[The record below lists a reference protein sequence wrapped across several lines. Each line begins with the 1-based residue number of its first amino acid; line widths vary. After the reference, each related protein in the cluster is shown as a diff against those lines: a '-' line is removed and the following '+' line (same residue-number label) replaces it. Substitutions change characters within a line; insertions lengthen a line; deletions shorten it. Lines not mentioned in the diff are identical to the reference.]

1 MAWTETV
8 MTLAEDDAG
17 PVDDLNYYL
26 RRQEIFASML
36 ISGTWTTPQRL
47 TNDLIPDGR
56 AALAGDATHLRLAW
70 TRDLDGDITT
80 RGDTRIAT
88 TDWRDDATGWRAF
101 ELLAAP
107 TISATTSNSQVSVA
121 LAPPGQIGDHL
132 AWTVDLDANLD
143 TNGDR
148 YLAWANNQSGA
159 WNTAVLTEAQH
170 MPAGIDSPSIDFDP
184 LSSAGTPQFAFIV
197 RTQDSDGVTDTGIG
211 NQGRLWRA
219 YSDLTGLHS
228 EPVMDGPD
236 FIYAEKPLLRST
248 PQGRTQLIFRRF
260 GAAGTLGALGQ
271 LALAVSPSSDR
282 NVIAAAVFD
291 RRRCAAALAAVRHAR
306 SGHGRCV
313 DSECQPIGGRRRN
326 NCCSDLQAGVARG
339 PIGHSPSSARRS
351 G

>member
-1 MAWTETV
+1 MMPAR
-8 MTLAEDDAG
+8 L
-17 PVDDLNYYL
+17 DDLNYYL

-56 AALAGDATHLRLAW
+56 AALAGDAAHLRLAW

-88 TDWRDDATGWRAF
+88 TDWRDDVTGWRAF

-132 AWTVDLDANLD
+132 AWTVDLDADLN

-170 MPAGIDSPSIDFDP
+170 MPAGIDSPSIDIR
-184 LSSAGTPQFAFIV
+184 SAVQ
-197 RTQDSDGVTDTGIG
+197 
-211 NQGRLWRA
+211 
-219 YSDLTGLHS
+219 
-228 EPVMDGPD
+228 
-236 FIYAEKPLLRST
+236 
-248 PQGRTQLIFRRF
+248 RR
-260 GAAGTLGALGQ
+260 
-271 LALAVSPSSDR
+271 D
-282 NVIAAAVFD
+282 
-291 RRRCAAALAAVRHAR
+291 AAVRLHRPHQRRRWRYRYRHRQSGPTVAGVLR
-306 SGHGRCV
+306 CDRPAQRAGHGR
-313 DSECQPIGGRRRN
+313 GRLHLCREAPAAQH
-326 NCCSDLQAGVARG
+326 SGWAAR
-339 PIGHSPSSARRS
+339 S
-351 G
+351 